1 MTVTFFLT
9 LAALGFLGAFVS
21 GLVGVGGA
29 IVMVPLLYYVPP
41 LLALPG
47 LDIKEVAGVTMTQV
61 LAAVLLGALLH
72 GRRGAW
78 NPRLALVAGT
88 AMGAGALVGAVGS
101 RFASGRL
108 LLLSLAAMG
117 VVALPLMYLQ
127 PPVGDEPVA
136 GTPADPGLRR
146 PVLAVTL
153 PGAIGVMAGL
163 VGAGGAFLL
172 LPMLTGLLRVPFRE
186 AIGTSLAI
194 TAASAAAG
202 FLGKLLT
209 RQIPLWPAVAVVVGS
224 LSGAPLGARLSR
236 VTPVPV
242 LRHVLAV
249 LIALATAR
257 VLADVVLH

>member
-1 MTVTFFLT
+1 VTV
-9 LAALGFLGAFVS
+9 
-21 GLVGVGGA
+21 
-29 IVMVPLLYYVPP
+29 
-41 LLALPG
+41 
-47 LDIKEVAGVTMTQV
+47 
-61 LAAVLLGALLH
+61 
-72 GRRGAW
+72 
-78 NPRLALVAGT
+78 
-88 AMGAGALVGAVGS
+88 
-101 RFASGRL
+101 
-108 LLLSLAAMG
+108 
-117 VVALPLMYLQ
+117 
-127 PPVGDEPVA
+127 
-136 GTPADPGLRR
+136 
-146 PVLAVTL
+146 

-172 LPMLTGLLRVPFRE
+172 LPVLTGLLRVPFRE

-242 LRHVLAV
+242 LRHVLAA